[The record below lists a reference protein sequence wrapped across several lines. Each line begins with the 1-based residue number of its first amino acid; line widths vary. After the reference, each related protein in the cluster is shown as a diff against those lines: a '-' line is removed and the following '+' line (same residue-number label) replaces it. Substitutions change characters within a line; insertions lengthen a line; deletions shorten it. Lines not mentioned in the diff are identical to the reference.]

1 MGLQQGREGMHE
13 ALEHDGTRL
22 LVAALL
28 GDEPVRVRKR
38 WALLQ
43 LALWQEQGLA
53 EDLGEGR
60 YRLTPLGR
68 QRLGQLQTEQQ
79 ILAAGSAEARLQALG
94 LELPARC
101 HRQVLGALLHGDR
114 QHAWPEVELTAL
126 RESGIEPSQDGLL
139 RLRSAVPFS
148 LFFSEGGMLDA
159 APILATLGELAL
171 PEPALARLTKLLW
184 AQAPAQR
191 VLTVSRRSGYVSLP
205 LESGQLL
212 LLSPPECPALA
223 TRFMQAMTPG
233 VAWGQVGDL
242 HPQALAQAQALAEAL
257 GRPLRLAL
265 PVRWPEFVRHYAQP
279 LPEGQRWSATALG
292 SGLAALLAPLVD
304 SGSWLPLEAYC
315 LGQQWQL
322 LG

>member
-1 MGLQQGREGMHE
+1 MHE
-13 ALEHDGTRL
+13 TLEHDGTRL

-28 GDEPVRVRKR
+28 GEAPVRVRKR

-68 QRLGQLQTEQQ
+68 QRLGQLQTETQ

-114 QHAWPEVELTAL
+114 QHAWLEPELTAL
-126 RESGIEPSQDGLL
+126 RDAGIEPSQDGLL
-139 RLRSAVPFS
+139 RLRSSVPFS

-159 APILATLGELAL
+159 APSLATLGELAL
-171 PEPALARLTKLLW
+171 PEPALIRLTKLLW
-184 AQAPAQR
+184 TNEPPQR
-191 VLTVSRRSGYVSLP
+191 VLTVSRRSGFVSLP
-205 LESGQLL
+205 QESGQLV
-212 LLSPPECPALA
+212 LLSPHECPHLA

-233 VAWGQVGDL
+233 VAWGLVGDL
-242 HPQALAQAQALAEAL
+242 HPAALTQAQALAEAL
-257 GRPLRLAL
+257 GRPLQLAL
-265 PVRWPEFVRHYAQP
+265 PAHWGEFARHYARP
-279 LPEGQRWSATALG
+279 LPDGEAWSVTALG
-292 SGLAALLAPLVD
+292 SALAALLAPLID
-304 SGSWLPLEAYC
+304 SGRWLPLEAYC
-315 LGQQWQL
+315 LGQDWQL
-322 LG
+322 MG